1 MPARHF
7 PDWDA
12 FEIAARGDEP
22 VAFCGNL
29 SPGNV
34 LSAYRRGIVPFPADG
49 EYLRDINE
57 FRYEQRVADGV
68 IGIVGDPASDPYRVA
83 WWCPDPRPV
92 IGACGV
98 HLGRNARRLLRRAD
112 LLTTANR
119 SFERV
124 AEQCRAGRRPRW
136 LTDALLETM
145 VELHRQG
152 WAHSVEVWR
161 EGELTAGAIGVAIGR
176 VFSGDT
182 LFGRHPDAARV
193 AVADLAARFAAA
205 GGQVI
210 DAQWDSPLLRSL
222 GARLVPRDG
231 YLSRLPGAATRTPLP
246 ARPLPARRLLENP
259 SGLGPCPATPGISP
273 E

>member
-1 MPARHF
+1 MPGSYF

-12 FEIAARGDEP
+12 FEIAAEGADEP
-22 VAFCGNL
+22 VAFCGDL
-29 SPGNV
+29 SPGSV
-34 LSAYRRGIVPFPADG
+34 LSAYRRGIVPLPAAD

-57 FRYEQRVADGV
+57 FRYEQRVADGA

-92 IGACGV
+92 IDAGGV
-98 HLGRNARRLLRRAD
+98 HLGRNVRKLLRRAD
-112 LLTTANR
+112 VLTTADR

-124 AEQCRAGRRPRW
+124 AELCRAGRRPRW
-136 LTDALLETM
+136 LTDALLATM

-152 WAHSVEVWR
+152 WAHSVEVWQDA
-161 EGELTAGAIGVAIGR
+161 ELAGGAIGVAIGR

-182 LFGRHPDAARV
+182 LFGRHPDAARI

-231 YLSRLPGAATRTPLP
+231 YLRTLAGPATRSPLP
-246 ARPLPARRLLENP
+246 AQPLPARRLID
-259 SGLGPCPATPGISP
+259 SGPAERPQRG
-273 E
+273 